1 MVSRKIILMTGG
13 MRSGK
18 SQYALWRARQING
31 VRIFLATA
39 QPFDDGLR
47 QRVQKHKEQRGND
60 FRALE
65 EPVYLGKALAAIG
78 EAPAV
83 VVIDCLT
90 VWVNNLFHEMKDNV
104 TAIQEQK
111 DSFVRALTD
120 CPLTVIVVTNEVG
133 MGIIPDNPLA
143 RDFADALGMLNQQL
157 AQLSD
162 EVILMVSGIPLWIKG
177 GETPEGTRRSCQDV
191 SINRRGNLRALRG
204 PLKKG

>member
-1 MVSRKIILMTGG
+1 MTGG

-60 FRALE
+60 FRTLE
-65 EPVYLGKALAAIG
+65 EPVYLGKALATIG

-83 VVIDCLT
+83 IVIDCLT
-90 VWVNNLFHEMKDNV
+90 VWVNNLFHQTRANAHAVEK
-104 TAIQEQK
+104 QK
-111 DSFVRALTD
+111 ELFLQALTD
-120 CPLTVIVVTNEVG
+120 CPATIIIVTNEVG

-177 GETPEGTRRSCQDV
+177 GETPEGIRRSCQDV
-191 SINRRGNLRALRG
+191 SINRRGNLKVSRNS
-204 PLKKG
+204 LKRD